1 MTAPPALS
9 YSFGSTR
16 VAILDTDYILNQLK
30 DRVRFGIGC
39 RTSAGPPVGQAR
51 SFASSHV
58 LQELYKADAL
68 GNRDKWDKL
77 AKQSQSEGWPRRPD
91 TFREIFESEYL
102 EDITFVNVSGMFEDD
117 PIAQK
122 VRLRGASDTPT
133 AQLAVLLARARPI
146 VHSHDHS
153 LWEPGLAPAPE
164 RFQ

>member
-1 MTAPPALS
+1 
-9 YSFGSTR
+9 
-16 VAILDTDYILNQLK
+16 
-30 DRVRFGIGC
+30 
-39 RTSAGPPVGQAR
+39 
-51 SFASSHV
+51 V
-58 LQELYKADAL
+58 LQELHKADAL
-68 GNRDKWDKL
+68 GNRDKWAKL
-77 AKQSQSEGWPRRPD
+77 AKQSQSEGWPRGPD

-164 RFQ
+164 RVQVVITAGRPVESADTTMHGTSTAGRRAIPVAADVEAVLDRR